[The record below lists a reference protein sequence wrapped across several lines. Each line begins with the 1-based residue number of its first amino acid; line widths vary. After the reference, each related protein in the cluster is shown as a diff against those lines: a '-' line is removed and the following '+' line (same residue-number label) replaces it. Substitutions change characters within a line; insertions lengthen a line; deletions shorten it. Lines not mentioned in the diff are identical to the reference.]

1 MSTARRLLKL
11 PKPVV
16 IGIQVAFA
24 TAVLWYAG
32 RELVQQWD
40 QAAASLRAIEVRWS
54 LVAASCLLVLT
65 AYGVLIQ
72 TWRLTLRIWGA
83 KLPARAAARIW
94 FVSNLGRYIPGKIW
108 QISAMGVMA
117 HQQGVS
123 AVAATSSSI
132 MVNLVNIISG
142 CLVVFVTGA
151 GVLDV
156 AAPSGRV
163 AAAILVVL
171 AIAALFFVPAIIS
184 WLSRRA
190 EGVTGRAVALP
201 ASLTANVVILGLV
214 GTAIAWVLY
223 GLAFQMFAVG
233 VLGTAVRGNSADYI
247 AAYTASYLVGY
258 LTLIAPGGLGVREAM
273 LVIALG
279 VVGVATEPTGWIL
292 ALSSRLWLTV
302 LEILPGTVFLL
313 AGDRLRLRENDAS
326 S

>member
-1 MSTARRLLKL
+1 MTRL
-11 PKPVV
+11 PKPLV
-16 IGIQVAFA
+16 IAIQVAFG
-24 TAVLWYAG
+24 TAVVWYAG
-32 RELVQQWD
+32 RELVKQWH
-40 QAAASLRAIEVRWS
+40 QAGESLRAIDVRWS
-54 LVAASCLLVLT
+54 LVAGSCLLVLA

-72 TWRLTLRIWGA
+72 TWRLTLGVWNAR
-83 KLPARAAARIW
+83 LPGWVAARIW

-108 QISAMGVMA
+108 QISAMGVMT

-123 AVAATSSSI
+123 AIAATSSSI
-132 MVNLVNIISG
+132 MVNLINIVSG
-142 CLVVFVTGA
+142 CLVVFATGA

-156 AAPSGRV
+156 AAPSGRA

-171 AIAALFFVPAIIS
+171 AVAALFFAPAIIS
-184 WLSRRA
+184 WLARRA
-190 EGVTGRAVALP
+190 EGVTGRAVSLP
-201 ASLTANVVILGLV
+201 TSLTPGVVILGLL
-214 GTAIAWVLY
+214 GTAVAWVLY

-233 VLGTAVRGNSADYI
+233 VLGSAIHGNSADYI
-247 AAYTASYLVGY
+247 AAYAASYLVGY

-279 VVGVATEPTGWIL
+279 VAGVATEPNGWIL

-302 LEILPGTVFLL
+302 LEILPGTLFLL